1 MGRALEFRSFSSV
14 VRHIG
19 QTRSKVVV
27 VAAAGGEVAAKGD
40 PETAAAAAAAELPLD
55 GADCCAAVIRDV
67 SALL

>member
-1 MGRALEFRSFSSV
+1 VGRALEFRSFSSV

-40 PETAAAAAAAELPLD
+40 PETAAAAAELPLD